1 MSSIIE
7 NLHKILTSRYG
18 RDVRQAIH
26 DAIEDC
32 YEDGRA
38 ISINVD
44 PKVTT
49 GTNIADIEINDTTYS
64 LYAEGTVV
72 SIDPKVTEGINIAD
86 ITVDGQTTSLYGGS
100 ATIGGLT
107 DVDIT
112 NPTEGEELSYD
123 DTDNK
128 WVNRTTRIECTMAQY
143 EAWEQGGT
151 LLSDVEYYVTDAPSS
166 EGVAIDDTTASTTTV
181 YSSSKVED
189 LLDDKADSATT
200 YTKTEV
206 DTALSGK
213 ASTSSVSDIVT
224 QLNGYIF
231 TTYTL
236 DGNGALLTL
245 PSYNDACLIFISR
258 GGAGVFM
265 GHWTGVTPI
274 VNDTNFDVRYY
285 SNPSRINITNNSPTT
300 ARITVIRK

>member
-7 NLHKILTSRYG
+7 NLQKILTSRYG

-38 ISINVD
+38 ISINID

-107 DVDIT
+107 DVEIT
-112 NPTEGEELSYD
+112 TPTEGEELSYD
-123 DTDNK
+123 DTADK
-128 WVNRTTRIECTMAQY
+128 WVNRITRIECTLAQY
-143 EAWEQGGT
+143 QAWEQGGT
-151 LLSDVEYYVTDAPSS
+151 LLSDVDYFVTDAPSS
-166 EGVAIDDTTASTTTV
+166 DGVYIDDTTPSDDTV
-181 YSSSKVED
+181 YSSNKVNN
-189 LLDDKADSATT
+189 L
-200 YTKTEV
+200 
-206 DTALSGK
+206 LSGK
-213 ASTSSVSDIVT
+213 ASKTVTMIDGTYLVTVGSNKMLKIIEDDMTICATGYFQTNQAISANANICNVGKKLKTSMYFA
-224 QLNGYIF
+224 GYIGSTIIPF
-231 TTYTL
+231 VLT
-236 DGNGALLTL
+236 DNGNVYSTVA
-245 PSYNDACLIFISR
+245 ISN
-258 GGAGVFM
+258 GQ
-265 GHWTGVTPI
+265 W
-274 VNDTNFDVRYY
+274 VNFSGIGYK
-285 SNPSRINITNNSPTT
+285 
-300 ARITVIRK
+300 A

>member
-123 DTDNK
+123 DTTET
-128 WVNRTTRIECTMAQY
+128 WVNRITRIECTMAQY

-166 EGVAIDDTTASTTTV
+166 DGVYIDDTTPSDDTV
-181 YSSSKVED
+181 YSSNKVNSLLSNIDSKID
-189 LLDDKADSATT
+189 YLRSRFYLGNYTTFTFTLLDIRDGGNNFNHMTMVIGNNAFAILCCAYSQSTVSVVSLGSNTITATKQANSFDIT
-200 YTKTEV
+200 V
-206 DTALSGK
+206 NLQDTSWGGIR
-213 ASTSSVSDIVT
+213 VI
-224 QLNGYIF
+224 
-231 TTYTL
+231 TL
-236 DGNGALLTL
+236 D
-245 PSYNDACLIFISR
+245 
-258 GGAGVFM
+258 
-265 GHWTGVTPI
+265 
-274 VNDTNFDVRYY
+274 
-285 SNPSRINITNNSPTT
+285 
-300 ARITVIRK
+300 

>member
-107 DVDIT
+107 DVAIT

-123 DTDNK
+123 DTAEK
-128 WVNRTTRIECTMAQY
+128 WVNRITRIECTMAQY

-166 EGVAIDDTTASTTTV
+166 DGVYIDDTTPSDDTV
-181 YSSSKVED
+181 YSSNKTKALVDAVNSKTNSIYKLEVVQLFNNVQISNNTEYNSNGSTVPHASIPS
-189 LLDDKADSATT
+189 KTG
-200 YTKTEV
+200 YTPV
-206 DTALSGK
+206 A
-213 ASTSSVSDIVT
+213 
-224 QLNGYIF
+224 
-231 TTYTL
+231 
-236 DGNGALLTL
+236 
-245 PSYNDACLIFISR
+245 
-258 GGAGVFM
+258 
-265 GHWTGVTPI
+265 I
-274 VNDTNFDVRYY
+274 VNVQAMGYY
-285 SNPSRINITNNSPTT
+285 GSRILLYAWIDTGDGKIHFSAFNTMENFQYTPTVHGY
-300 ARITVIRK
+300 AWVLYIKNELL

>member
-112 NPTEGEELSYD
+112 NPTEGQELSYD

-128 WVNRTTRIECTMAQY
+128 WVNKTTRIECTMAQY

-166 EGVAIDDTTASTTTV
+166 DGVYIDDTSASRDTV
-181 YSSSKVED
+181 YSSAEVED
-189 LLDDKADSATT
+189 LLSDKADFNEVTT
-200 YTKTEV
+200 PTLNNQFIDISDSWFYSKKIGNLCYINARLKLTNAVANNYGLVFGMPLASGNSLMMVFVSSRDFNNKANTFIVSCVISNGTLTIQTYPDSIE
-206 DTALSGK
+206 SGK
-213 ASTSSVSDIVT
+213 YLYI
-224 QLNGYIF
+224 NGF
-231 TTYTL
+231 
-236 DGNGALLTL
+236 
-245 PSYNDACLIFISR
+245 
-258 GGAGVFM
+258 
-265 GHWTGVTPI
+265 
-274 VNDTNFDVRYY
+274 Y
-285 SNPSRINITNNSPTT
+285 SCQ
-300 ARITVIRK
+300 